1 MWFLW
6 FLIGKN
12 CIFSDFW
19 AKKKE
24 CDFCDFFGQKSD
36 FAKFLKIPVYLVI
49 LDFFYLWKNWN
60 FRPKKLKFLIV
71 LCLCRGNAHQ
81 ATKIFVCQLCLSII
95 YPYHQKGHAIFSLVT
110 NNTWLWIS
118 SKNSSR
124 VGQVY
129 KGLNPDGGSVPDH
142 PVILTKER

>member
-1 MWFLW
+1 MGYVCHAQQFSLMWRLRDFADFVAMRWLNPEN
-6 FLIGKN
+6 GKLSRYPRYLKN
-12 CIFSDFW
+12 KLAEHQS
-19 AKKKE
+19 
-24 CDFCDFFGQKSD
+24 KSD
-36 FAKFLKIPVYLVI
+36 FFL
-49 LDFFYLWKNWN
+49 
-60 FRPKKLKFLIV
+60 V
-71 LCLCRGNAHQ
+71 LCLCRGNTHQ